1 MKEKKSYKSCCAA
14 GIFWALLLLA
24 ADQVTK
30 LLACMHLKGTSGIA
44 LISGVFELY
53 YVENR
58 GAAFGMLN
66 DRQMLFVV
74 IAAVM
79 IVLSAFVYRRLP
91 VEKHYDLL
99 RTVCVLIAAGAGGN
113 LIDRLVRGYVVD
125 FLYFSLIDFPVFNVA
140 DCCVCVGAGL
150 AVVLLFTVYRT
161 EEFAFLRL
169 KR

>member
-1 MKEKKSYKSCCAA
+1 MKEMKSYKIRCAA
-14 GIFWALLLLA
+14 GVFWTLLLLSV
-24 ADQVTK
+24 DQVTK
-30 LLACMHLKGTSGIA
+30 LLACNYLKNSSGIT
-44 LISGVFELY
+44 LIPGVFELF

-66 DRQMLFVV
+66 NRQMLFVV
-74 IAAVM
+74 IAVLI
-79 IVLSAFVYRRLP
+79 IVLSAFVYSRLP

-99 RTVCVLIAAGAGGN
+99 RAVCVLIAAGAGGN
-113 LIDRLVRGYVVD
+113 LLDRLMRGYVVD
-125 FLYFSLIDFPVFNVA
+125 FLYFSLIDFPVFNIA

-161 EEFAFLRL
+161 EEFVFLKL